1 MVRVRVK
8 GWGMQCIN
16 ESPYKYSFTNMC
28 ASVCTHARVFVQVK
42 DTVTGK
48 WKHLNVG
55 LSFPSVVM
63 FLLNILTVA
72 DTFVNT
78 IDHESE
84 NEVKASVKA
93 SSLFFQ

>member
-1 MVRVRVK
+1 
-8 GWGMQCIN
+8 
-16 ESPYKYSFTNMC
+16 MC
-28 ASVCTHARVFVQVK
+28 VCVHACKSVCAGERYCNSQVEALECW
-42 DTVTGK
+42 TEFP
-48 WKHLNVG
+48 LSVG
-55 LSFPSVVM
+55 VKPAVM

-72 DTFVNT
+72 DTSVNT